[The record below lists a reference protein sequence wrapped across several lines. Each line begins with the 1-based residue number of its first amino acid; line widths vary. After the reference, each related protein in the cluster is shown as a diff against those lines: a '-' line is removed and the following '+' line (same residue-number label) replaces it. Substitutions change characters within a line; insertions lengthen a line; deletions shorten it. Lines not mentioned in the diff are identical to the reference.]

1 MPIIAQT
8 EPASLIAGDTA
19 KWLKALPEY
28 PASAGWALSYE
39 LVNAAARIAFSG
51 AAAGDDHLV
60 NVPAATTTTWVPGAY
75 TWRSRVALS
84 GEVFTVGG
92 GQMVVQPAFA
102 AATDARSQARRTLDA
117 IDAVIEGRASSAVAE
132 YSIAGRSL
140 KNIPIPELL
149 ALRDRY
155 ARMVRDE
162 DAAAAAAAGLGNP
175 GRIYV
180 RFGP

>member
-1 MPIIAQT
+1 MSIIAQT

-19 KWLKALPEY
+19 KWLKVLPEY
-28 PASAGWALSYE
+28 PASAGWGLSYE
-39 LVNAAARIAFSG
+39 LVNATTRIAFSG
-51 AAAGDDHLV
+51 SASGDDHLV
-60 NVPAATTTTWVPGAY
+60 NVSAATTITWTPGAY
-75 TWRSRVALS
+75 TWRSRAALS
-84 GEVFTVGG
+84 GDVFTVGG
-92 GQMVVQPAFA
+92 GHIAVQSAFG
-102 AATDARSQARRTLDA
+102 AATDARSQSRRTLDA

-140 KNIPIPELL
+140 KNIPITELL

-162 DAAAAAAAGLGNP
+162 NAAAAAAAGLGNP

>member
-19 KWLKALPEY
+19 KWIKALPEY
-28 PASAGWALSYE
+28 PASAGWVLSYE
-39 LVNAAARIAFSG
+39 LVNAAQRLTFGST
-51 AAAGDDHLV
+51 AAGDDHLV
-60 NVPAATTTTWVPGAY
+60 NVPAATTAAWAPGGY
-75 TWRSRVALS
+75 TWRARAALS
-84 GEVFTVGG
+84 GEVFTVGS
-92 GQMVVQPAFA
+92 GQITVQPAFA
-102 AATDARSQARRTLDA
+102 AATDARSQAKRTLDA

-140 KNIPIPELL
+140 KNIPVAELL
-149 ALRDRY
+149 MLRDRY

-162 DAAAAAAAGLGNP
+162 DAAAGLATGRNP